1 MSNLRNL
8 TLLCCMLTWS
18 PIQAEA
24 AGEVRLVIGPTP
36 IPEGTAQGANDI
48 TLTNSKMPMTFAVD
62 TIPPWG
68 VPRGGIIDI
77 AEVRNES
84 AVDVNPTGKPY

>member
-1 MSNLRNL
+1 MSSIRNL
-8 TLLCCMLTWS
+8 TLLCCMLTWNS
-18 PIQAEA
+18 IQAEA

-36 IPEGTAQGANDI
+36 IPGGTAQGAHAI

-68 VPRGGIIDI
+68 VPRRGIIDI
-77 AEVRNES
+77 AEVR
-84 AVDVNPTGKPY
+84 